1 MGKLSADDIVCF
13 GAVLDREPKKIVEI
27 KKWQPEEEGKRTMNL
42 ITLRTILD
50 KAIVP
55 YKQTGS
61 MYEFEVYSGDDKTV
75 AVKIDIHS
83 LRGFIDYDELSN
95 WYVPEKA
102 QLIATAVIDYQKSL
116 TGKGDKRTHNEI
128 IDWYSQKFPGPMAG
142 DWFLPKIEFFDAAY
156 ERDCERWYKRM
167 LKEYRNL
174 YIRNA
179 KLGQRIDKNYCEE
192 EGPDTIALCDAMVDQ
207 FKATKKVLEAL
218 ETRIAYSYKYN
229 PKITKYVDLTED

>member
-1 MGKLSADDIVCF
+1 MDNLSADDIVYF

-27 KKWQPEEEGKRTMNL
+27 KKWQPKEEGKQTMNVF
-42 ITLRTILD
+42 TLRAILD

-55 YKQTGS
+55 YNCAGS
-61 MYEFEVYSGDDKTV
+61 EFSIFSGNVKAE
-75 AVKIDIHS
+75 AVKIDTHS
-83 LRGFIDYDELSN
+83 LRGFIDYDELSD

-142 DWFLPKIEFFDAAY
+142 DWSLPKIEFFDAAY
-156 ERDCERWYKRM
+156 ERDCESWYKRM

-192 EGPDTIALCDAMVDQ
+192 EGPDTIVLCDAMVDQ

-218 ETRIAYSYKYN
+218 ETRIAYSYPYN